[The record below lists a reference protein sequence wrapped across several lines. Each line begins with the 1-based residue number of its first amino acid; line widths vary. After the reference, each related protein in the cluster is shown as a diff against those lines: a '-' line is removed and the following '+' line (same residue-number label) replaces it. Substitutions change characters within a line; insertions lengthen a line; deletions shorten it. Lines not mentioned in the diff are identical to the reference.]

1 MVSDFNFA
9 TIIANVEQQFNQQN
23 IGFTEI
29 FNYNITTSKIIHFN
43 DLFGDPSLAA
53 LICKNIIS
61 DAYAKVNSDKLPL
74 LLAQIEVSP
83 KNFLLLPDGI
93 EFVFSKSIFKDDRIS
108 PKVIIKLDRLMEA
121 KPKKEW
127 FPILQNHQ

>member
-1 MVSDFNFA
+1 
-9 TIIANVEQQFNQQN
+9 
-23 IGFTEI
+23 
-29 FNYNITTSKIIHFN
+29 
-43 DLFGDPSLAA
+43 
-53 LICKNIIS
+53 
-61 DAYAKVNSDKLPL
+61 L